1 MATSKL
7 RSISSHLISL
17 TFQKFYHTSTRAR
30 RSLYAKISPLGSPAL
45 RVRPELDSWI
55 DKGKKVSVAELQ
67 RIVRDFRKRKRFSH
81 ALEVLEW
88 MKERGIIEF
97 SASEH
102 AVKLDL
108 IGKLNG
114 YVDAENYF
122 QGLPDQDKTDK
133 TYGAL
138 LNCYVRQRE
147 TEKSL
152 LLFHRMREMGF
163 ASSTLT
169 YNDLMCLY
177 TYTEH
182 HDKVPEVL
190 AEMKRNGVKPDNYS
204 YRICIN
210 SFGVRS
216 NIEGMEKILKEMM
229 IQPHIAM
236 DWNTYAV
243 AAHIY
248 MKADLTAKAIDAL
261 KKAEVRLDEEKDGES
276 YNFLISLYAKLGNC
290 DEVLRLW
297 KLEKSACNRCI
308 NRDYINVL
316 KALVRLGEL
325 EKARTML
332 KEWEVSR
339 NSHDPRVP
347 DVLIA
352 AYWGN
357 GLFEKAKE
365 VIKEL
370 ASKGKAC
377 SPKWTSLVEK
387 RSMEKVDIEE
397 VLDDESEAC
406 SLTEEKVF

>member
-7 RSISSHLISL
+7 RSISSSLISL
-17 TFQKFYHTSTRAR
+17 TFHRIYHTSRRAR

-45 RVRPELDSWI
+45 SVRPELDCWI

-88 MKERGIIEF
+88 MKERGIMDF

-108 IGKLNG
+108 IGKING

-152 LLFHRMREMGF
+152 SLFHKMREMGF
-163 ASSTLT
+163 ASSTIT

-177 TYTEH
+177 TYTDR

-190 AEMKRNGVKPDNYS
+190 AEMKQNGVKPDNYS

-216 NIEGMEKILKEMM
+216 DIKGMEKILKEME

-248 MKADLTAKAIDAL
+248 IKASLTAKAIDAL

-276 YNFLISLYAKLGNC
+276 YNFLISLYSKLGNT

-297 KLEKSACNRCI
+297 KLEKGACNRCI

-325 EKARTML
+325 EKARTIL
-332 KEWEVSR
+332 KEWEASC

-365 VIKEL
+365 VIEEL

-377 SPKWTSLVEK
+377 SPKWKSLVEK
-387 RSMEKVDIEE
+387 GSMEQVDIEE
-397 VLDDESEAC
+397 ALDDESEAR
-406 SLTEEKVF
+406 SLMEEKVF